1 MCGSVRRHASRIG
14 GRRWHSRWH
23 SANERAGILR
33 VVLEPLS
40 RRAFGLGVGASTAGL
55 AAFLLARMHAWPPH
69 EDETLAL
76 FVGSKPLGEMID
88 VVLGE
93 RGGAPLHFLLV
104 HLVSQVSASLTG
116 VRLISAA
123 FAVASVPVVALLAA
137 RLAGR
142 RAALVTTVLVAASWV
157 TLFHGVYGRMY
168 SLFLFT
174 SALSFLALLVAL
186 ERRRTLDWSLWG
198 LAALAALA
206 SHQYGAF
213 VLAVQVLYAAAVWTR
228 ARYPVVAPI
237 AALAAVVAAATPI
250 WRSNLVLAERF
261 DVGVGDGGTQL
272 GGPYAVLEYLRQALG
287 DFVAGWVGVFALVC
301 ALAVVGWIALV
312 RERPRSALLA
322 ALVLAVPSVGLAAA
336 RVGGSASTPETRHL
350 IFVLPFFALAVAYGL
365 TRLARLAGAHAAPVL
380 VLSVSTLVVGQLAW
394 GWATTPTLY
403 AGEPDKRR
411 EAREAA
417 VDWLAATTRPD
428 DVLFGYDPLFLGARE
443 AGAEIGDLIVP
454 RADPKLALE
463 VLTEAPRPLGRGV
476 WILDASDGSRITS
489 NTSRRLEIEDI
500 SPGPQFETRAFGPF
514 LVVRT
519 RHPTETAAT
528 FLRDTYRVQYVGAVY
543 LDTPASDVNLQTARL
558 ALAGLEPGT

>member
-1 MCGSVRRHASRIG
+1 
-14 GRRWHSRWH
+14 
-23 SANERAGILR
+23 

-116 VRLISAA
+116 VRLISVA

-186 ERRRTLDWSLWG
+186 ERRRALDWSLWG
-198 LAALAALA
+198 LAALATLA

-228 ARYPVVAPI
+228 ARYSVVAPI
-237 AALAAVVAAATPI
+237 AALVAVVVAATPI

-261 DVGVGDGGTQL
+261 DVGVGEGGTQL

-301 ALAVVGWIALV
+301 ALAVVGWVALA

-322 ALVLAVPSVGLAAA
+322 ALVLVVPSVGLAAA

-365 TRLARLAGAHAAPVL
+365 TRLVRLAGSHAAPVL
-380 VLSVSTLVVGQLAW
+380 VLSVSTLVAGQLAW

-403 AGEPDKRR
+403 AGEPERRR

-417 VDWLAATTRPD
+417 IDWLAATTRRD

-443 AGAEIGDLIVP
+443 AGAEVGDLIVP